1 MIVNLSLDQ
10 IRTVDQMRAFVEG
23 ADRAEITH
31 LDRDGAYALITV
43 AVERVLY
50 PRLGRADK
58 GTVLRFLEKA
68 TGLSR
73 AQIDRL
79 VRQHRRTGHI
89 RDHRNK
95 PPARPFPRRYTPA
108 DIALLAEVDEAYGQ
122 LSGPATKEILRRMY
136 ELHGDERFRR
146 LASISN
152 GHIYNLGKTRS
163 YRRGRLTFHQTR
175 STPVRIG
182 QRRKPTPDG
191 SPGHLR
197 VDTVHLGDREGN
209 KGIYVIN
216 VVDEV
221 TQFQHLGAVPNITE
235 SYLIPLLEA
244 LITALPFTVEA
255 LHADNGSE
263 YVNHR
268 VVELLNKLRIGTFT
282 KSRPRRTND
291 NALVESKN
299 GSIVRKWL
307 GHTYVPGPLA
317 PRVDAFLRGHPRRR
331 AIPQTGCHLRGPRPA
346 RPRNHGLRGSPGCP
360 ARPRAPSQPLAP
372 FSLISGLEKTR
383 PATAAARPPEGD
395 RAVPKKPAVG
405 RGVPVRGAPGAGPRI
420 RTLSRPGYG

>member
-122 LSGPATKEILRRMY
+122 LSGPATKEILRRMH

-146 LASISN
+146 LGSISN
-152 GHIYNLGKTRS
+152 GHIYNLRKTRS

-197 VDTVHLGDREGN
+197 VDTVHLGDREGH

-291 NALVESKN
+291 NALVESRN

-317 PRVDAFLRGHPRRR
+317 PRVDAFLRDTLSPFLNFHRPCLFSVDVVR
-331 AIPQTGCHLRGPRPA
+331 ATGRVKKRYPQAQVATPYDRLRSLPDAERFLRPDVTFEALDPLALATTGFEAAQGVQRA
-346 RPRNHGLRGSPGCP
+346 RDELMRTLANQARGS
-360 ARPRAPSQPLAP
+360 
-372 FSLISGLEKTR
+372 
-383 PATAAARPPEGD
+383 AA
-395 RAVPKKPAVG
+395 
-405 RGVPVRGAPGAGPRI
+405 
-420 RTLSRPGYG
+420 

>member
-317 PRVDAFLRGHPRRR
+317 PRVDAFLRDTPSPPSSTSTGPACSPSTSSAPPAVSKS
-331 AIPQTGCHLRGPRPA
+331 AIP
-346 RPRNHGLRGSPGCP
+346 RPRSPPPTTACAASPTPSDSSDRMSPSRPSTSSPSQPRASRQPRVSSAP
-360 ARPRAPSQPLAP
+360 ATSSCAPSQ
-372 FSLISGLEKTR
+372 TR
-383 PATAAARPPEGD
+383 PAGSAA
-395 RAVPKKPAVG
+395 
-405 RGVPVRGAPGAGPRI
+405 
-420 RTLSRPGYG
+420 

>member
-282 KSRPRRTND
+282 KSRPPSHQRQRPRRIQEREHR
-291 NALVESKN
+291 AQVARPHL
-299 GSIVRKWL
+299 R
-307 GHTYVPGPLA
+307 PGA
-317 PRVDAFLRGHPRRR
+317 PRPPCRRLPAGTPPTPSDSSDR
-331 AIPQTGCHLRGPRPA
+331 MSPSRP
-346 RPRNHGLRGSPGCP
+346 STSS
-360 ARPRAPSQPLAP
+360 PSQPRASRQPRVSSAP
-372 FSLISGLEKTR
+372 ASPLTTPRPLQPHLRVGKDSPRNGGGPTTR
-383 PATAAARPPEGD
+383 R
-395 RAVPKKPAVG
+395 
-405 RGVPVRGAPGAGPRI
+405 
-420 RTLSRPGYG
+420 

>member
-108 DIALLAEVDEAYGQ
+108 DIALLAEVDEACGQ
-122 LSGPATKEILRRMY
+122 LSGPATKEILRRMH

-146 LASISN
+146 LGSISN
-152 GHIYNLGKTRS
+152 GHIYNLRKTRS

-197 VDTVHLGDREGN
+197 VDTVHLGDREGH

-317 PRVDAFLRGHPRRR
+317 PRVDAFLRDTLSPFLNFHRPCLFSVDVVR
-331 AIPQTGCHLRGPRPA
+331 ATGRVKKRYPQAQVATPYDRLRSLPDAERFLRPDVTFEALDPLALATTGFEAAQGVQRA
-346 RPRNHGLRGSPGCP
+346 RDELMRTLANQARGS
-360 ARPRAPSQPLAP
+360 
-372 FSLISGLEKTR
+372 
-383 PATAAARPPEGD
+383 AA
-395 RAVPKKPAVG
+395 
-405 RGVPVRGAPGAGPRI
+405 
-420 RTLSRPGYG
+420 